1 MAIWDTW
8 PNIFVP
14 NKNVWFSS
22 GDGAYYDETDF
33 MQQKRHNHP
42 FIQTARNS
50 NTGYSKYMRSK
61 ADHLEMEGVVF
72 FRDRFAV
79 NEEYEAQKKS
89 DKLQNKNLAMGR
101 KKYSDTGIISHRPS
115 QNMINYAVMARKQK
129 LQANDL
135 HRNNSEA
142 GWKKN
147 TFFSKTQL
155 DFNNIKARGG
165 SRKFSNRNF

>member
-1 MAIWDTW
+1 MAIYDTL
-8 PNIFVP
+8 PNIFVSS
-14 NKNVWFSS
+14 KNVCFSS
-22 GDGAYYDETDF
+22 GDGNYYDETDT

-61 ADHLEMEGVVF
+61 ADHLDMEGVVF

-79 NEEYEAQKKS
+79 NEEYEAHKKS
-89 DKLQNKNLAMGR
+89 DKLQNKNLPMGR
-101 KKYSDTGIISHRPS
+101 KKYSDTSIISHRPS

-155 DFNNIKARGG
+155 DFNNKKARGG